1 MVEELTFNNSATFT
15 AFNPLSINDSMV
27 LFSSEVSSFPLRP
40 MLVVYIDNAYVAEVM
55 TTSGL
60 HIDINNLRQLGDDR
74 NKSKSLN
81 GSGNF
86 VN

>member
-27 LFSSEVSSFPLRP
+27 FFSSEVSSFH
-40 MLVVYIDNAYVAEVM
+40 MVVYIDNACVAEVM
-55 TTSGL
+55 TTSSL
-60 HIDINNLRQLGDDR
+60 QIDINSLRQLGGDR

-81 GSGNF
+81 GSGNL